1 MLRFMM
7 KIISVLIFIIAQI
20 IVLGLPF
27 IITPLIFLYA
37 SHLNA
42 ETIKSK
48 KDIPDFITIPMPVK
62 SINKGMIISES
73 DLVLNEVSPNL
84 ASDMIAQDMIQLI
97 GQEAKRGLYKNKPIL
112 LRDIGSVTIIRR
124 NDTVTM
130 RFHNGTMQLQTVG
143 RAMQDGGAGD
153 IIKVMNE
160 HSKKIVTGQIT
171 TNGEVDVSL

>member
-1 MLRFMM
+1 MLRLIIKFSFM
-7 KIISVLIFIIAQI
+7 ITLICVKI
-20 IVLGLPF
+20 IVLAVPF
-27 IITPLIFLYA
+27 VLTPLIILYA

-42 ETIKSK
+42 EPKRVEK
-48 KDIPDFITIPMPVK
+48 NIPDFITIPMPVN
-62 SINKGMIISES
+62 SIKKGMVISET
-73 DLVLNEVSPNL
+73 DLSLNEVSPNL
-84 ASDMIAQDMIQLI
+84 ANGMIAQDMMQLV

-112 LRDIGSVTIIRR
+112 LRDIGSITIIRR

-160 HSKKIVTGQIT
+160 QSKKIVTGHIT
-171 TNGEVDVSL
+171 PNGEVDVSL